1 MCPKLWLNIHLYNKA
16 KLYTYQKLSMLSKLN
31 LEHKFLS
38 NVKITMKNKMF
49 MVWNNAAI
57 IYSSNN
63 TDIASGL

>member
-1 MCPKLWLNIHLYNKA
+1 
-16 KLYTYQKLSMLSKLN
+16 MLSKLN